1 MKAQHDT
8 DVRTTGTESLQSGI
22 LTGEMEDSLQ
32 DQYIGRGNQNHIYN
46 NIRNHHNP
54 IDNIDLNGYT
64 GQSGKTHVLTVCMG
78 NNVVP
83 TEGQP
88 QNEKHKWSHKK

>member
-1 MKAQHDT
+1 MGTT
-8 DVRTTGTESLQSGI
+8 DAERLESDLTG
-22 LTGEMEDSLQ
+22 GEMENSMKNLNIGESNG
-32 DQYIGRGNQNHIYN
+32 QYVKSQES
-46 NIRNHHNP
+46 
-54 IDNIDLNGYT
+54 NGPQTNYDVDPDPCT
-64 GQSGKTHVLTVCMG
+64 GQMSKTHVLTVCMG